1 MRWFFDEINEIG
13 KLFAQLIKRERA
25 PINKIRD
32 GKVDIATDTTQIRA
46 SLENTVKF
54 YILRNCKIYKKLINL

>member
-32 GKVDIATDTTQIRA
+32 GKVDIAIIILKSRW
-46 SLENTVKF
+46 LLGNILKF
-54 YILRNCKIYKKLINL
+54 YILIN